1 MSGYDAFLRE
11 LEDLKA
17 DVCRETYCRHRDRIK
32 VKNEEVAVG
41 RLAAIFEHALEIS
54 NDMGFQAMSVR
65 DLSERT
71 GISMGALYSY
81 IESKEMLLDM
91 ILCQVRVA
99 VERALALPE
108 AAQNPRQR
116 LRWLLRRHLYLSEAM
131 QGWFYFSYMESRHFE
146 KEARERAI
154 AGELRTEK
162 LFIDCLKAGIEQ
174 GVFRPRD
181 PELTAALIKPLLQ
194 EWYLKRWKYRRRGLK
209 VDAYADAVTEFI
221 EAAVLMPKA
230 CQQ

>member
-1 MSGYDAFLRE
+1 MSGYEAFLRE
-11 LEDLKA
+11 LDGIKTE
-17 DVCRETYCRHRDRIK
+17 VYRQTYCRHRDCIK

-54 NDMGFQAMSVR
+54 NQLGFQAMSVR

-81 IESKEMLLDM
+81 IESKEKLLDM
-91 ILCQVRVA
+91 ILSQVRFA
-99 VERALALPE
+99 VERALAPP
-108 AAQNPRQR
+108 AQAMQPRER

-131 QGWFYFSYMESRHFE
+131 QGWFYFSYMESRHFD

-162 LFIDCLKAGIEQ
+162 LFVDCLRDGIAA
-174 GVFRPRD
+174 GVFQPRD

-209 VDAYADAVTEFI
+209 VDAYADAVIAFV
-221 EAAVLMPKA
+221 EAAVLAPA
-230 CQQ
+230 ADRQ